1 MPLELSVSGP
11 GLQTRRLIDEGQSIL
26 IGRDADCDLCLP
38 DPERTVSRQH
48 LVVWVEGG
56 QLQLRVLSVVN
67 GVDLPSGE
75 VPPGGVAVLAAG
87 EILMVGDYD
96 ITVQGHSAFSD
107 SSASGFLDQVMPGDH
122 GVHAEEDPFGEWG
135 FDGTV
140 VHRLAPQPAATAAS
154 GGEAPAQ
161 ASADASQTLRLAAV
175 GVAMT
180 GDVAAFYK
188 GLGLDPARL
197 SALSAQ
203 ELEAAGRKIR
213 IVLQGL
219 MELHSAKVE
228 LNRDMGADERTMV
241 ATRETN
247 PLKTDWPLDTKIE
260 YLLAGRSAGAA
271 FMPPEAAIAAL
282 VAELRIHD
290 MSVTAASRAVVEG
303 ALREFDPG
311 KIEARIGEDKSA
323 GILAKLRPWDAYAKY
338 YAGESGRMAQWVER
352 LFNRYFTPAYTRETT
367 RIKRGGERRE

>member
-1 MPLELSVSGP
+1 MPLELSVTGP
-11 GLQTRRLIDEGQSIL
+11 GLQIKRLIDEGQSIL

-48 LVVWVEGG
+48 LVVWVEAG

-75 VPPGGVAVLAAG
+75 VPPGGVATLAAG
-87 EILMVGDYD
+87 EILMVGDYG
-96 ITVQGHSAFSD
+96 ITAQGQPAFAD
-107 SSASGFLDQVMPGDH
+107 TSASGFLDQLMPGSH
-122 GVHAEEDPFGEWG
+122 GVHGEDDPFGEWG
-135 FDGTV
+135 FDATV
-140 VHRLAPQPAATAAS
+140 VHRFAPQPSVPAATT
-154 GGEAPAQ
+154 
-161 ASADASQTLRLAAV
+161 SAEASQTLPLAAV

-180 GDVAAFYK
+180 GDVASLYR
-188 GLGLDPARL
+188 GLGLDPDKL
-197 SALSAQ
+197 GALSAA

-219 MELHSAKVE
+219 MELYSAKLD
-228 LNRDMGADERTMV
+228 LNREMGADERTMV
-241 ATRETN
+241 ATRENN

-260 YLLAGRSAGAA
+260 YLLAGRAAGAA
-271 FMPPEAAIAAL
+271 FMAPELAVAEM

-303 ALREFDPG
+303 VLREFEPH
-311 KIEARIGEDKSA
+311 KLEARISEDKSA
-323 GILAKLRPWDAYAKY
+323 GLLARLRPWDAYAKY
-338 YAGESGRMAQWVER
+338 YLGESGRMAHWVER
-352 LFNRYFTPAYTRETT
+352 FFNRYFTPAYTRETT